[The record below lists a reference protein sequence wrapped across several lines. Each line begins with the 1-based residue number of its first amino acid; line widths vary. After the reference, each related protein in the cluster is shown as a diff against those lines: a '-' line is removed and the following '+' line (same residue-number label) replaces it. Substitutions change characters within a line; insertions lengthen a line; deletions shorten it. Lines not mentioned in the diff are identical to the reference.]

1 MFISATSN
9 VGGLFFFAYSV
20 MIFSSEQF
28 NEDHSFGRAL
38 LARQYRRQRDF
49 FLFSAHPGISRVDIT
64 YKTKIS
70 SPIFSKYFSFLPS
83 FKKLSRHPVLAVPR
97 FIFAR

>member
-1 MFISATSN
+1 
-9 VGGLFFFAYSV
+9 

-49 FLFSAHPGISRVDIT
+49 FLFSAHPGISRVDILT
-64 YKTKIS
+64 TQK
-70 SPIFSKYFSFLPS
+70 F
-83 FKKLSRHPVLAVPR
+83 PVLFSQDASLFCRRLINCQGIQFWVYQDSSATDKL
-97 FIFAR
+97 I